1 MENNIEKE
9 KSLEPTLLNKFTNLF
24 KKEEDD
30 KELLEKE
37 KEEEK
42 QKHNEKSFKE
52 IFFNISEQEDHKS
65 KRVLPFILL
74 FILFIFFG
82 IIVHIIKPVSTF
94 LSIFLLTRFVK
105 TKENELDLNP
115 SKAISKGVKTIGYL
129 IIFLLPLVH
138 ILTKGHMIVLIQKNF
153 IGKLYVS
160 VLLLIE
166 LFFQFPLTFLY
177 ENNLHSIFLWE
188 QKGIEQL
195 ISPWIIFFPTD
206 FLIDWFEI
214 IRQLVDSLYF
224 LSSTGALY
232 NKIKDNK
239 YQSFTLKFMEVSLVF
254 YIIRIL
260 FAIAMIIYRILKKKS
275 SERLNKLINEY
286 KIKEI

>member
-1 MENNIEKE
+1 M
-9 KSLEPTLLNKFTNLF
+9 
-24 KKEEDD
+24 
-30 KELLEKE
+30 EKE

-42 QKHNEKSFKE
+42 QKHNEKIFKE
-52 IFFNISEQEDHKS
+52 KFFNISEQEDHKS

>member
-42 QKHNEKSFKE
+42 QKHNEKIFKE
-52 IFFNISEQEDHKS
+52 IFFNISEQEEHKS
-65 KRVLPFILL
+65 KRVLSFILL

-94 LSIFLLTRFVK
+94 LSIFLLTRFLK

-160 VLLLIE
+160 ILLLIE

-260 FAIAMIIYRILKKKS
+260 FAVAMIIYRILKKKS

>member
-42 QKHNEKSFKE
+42 QKHNEKIFKE

-260 FAIAMIIYRILKKKS
+260 FAIAMIIKK
-275 SERLNKLINEY
+275 
-286 KIKEI
+286 

>member
-42 QKHNEKSFKE
+42 QKHNEKIFKE

-65 KRVLPFILL
+65 KRVLSFILL

-94 LSIFLLTRFVK
+94 LSIFLLTRFLK

-160 VLLLIE
+160 ILLLIE

-260 FAIAMIIYRILKKKS
+260 FAVAMIIYRILKKKS

>member
-42 QKHNEKSFKE
+42 QKHNEKIFKE

-65 KRVLPFILL
+65 KRVLSFILL

-94 LSIFLLTRFVK
+94 LSIFLLTRFLK

-138 ILTKGHMIVLIQKNF
+138 ILTKGHMIVLIQKSF

-160 VLLLIE
+160 VLLLFE

-239 YQSFTLKFMEVSLVF
+239 YQSFTLKFMEVSLIF

-286 KIKEI
+286 KIKEL

>member
-42 QKHNEKSFKE
+42 QKHNEKIFKE

-260 FAIAMIIYRILKKKS
+260 FAVAMIIYRILKKKS

>member
-42 QKHNEKSFKE
+42 QKHNEKIFKE

-65 KRVLPFILL
+65 KRVLSFILL

-286 KIKEI
+286 KIKEL

>member
-42 QKHNEKSFKE
+42 QKHNEKIFKE

-94 LSIFLLTRFVK
+94 LSIFLLTRFLK

-160 VLLLIE
+160 ILLLIE

-260 FAIAMIIYRILKKKS
+260 FAVAMIIYRILKKKS

>member
-42 QKHNEKSFKE
+42 QKHNEKILKE

-65 KRVLPFILL
+65 KRVLSFILL

-160 VLLLIE
+160 ILLLIE

-260 FAIAMIIYRILKKKS
+260 FAVAMIIYRILKKKS

>member
-42 QKHNEKSFKE
+42 QKHNEKIFKE

>member
-1 MENNIEKE
+1 M
-9 KSLEPTLLNKFTNLF
+9 S
-24 KKEEDD
+24 
-30 KELLEKE
+30 
-37 KEEEK
+37 
-42 QKHNEKSFKE
+42 
-52 IFFNISEQEDHKS
+52 
-65 KRVLPFILL
+65 FILL

-160 VLLLIE
+160 ILLLIE

-260 FAIAMIIYRILKKKS
+260 FAVAMIIYRILKKKS

>member
-42 QKHNEKSFKE
+42 QKHNEKIFKE

-260 FAIAMIIYRILKKKS
+260 FAIAMIIYRILKKKVV
-275 SERLNKLINEY
+275 KG
-286 KIKEI
+286 

>member
-9 KSLEPTLLNKFTNLF
+9 KSLEPTLLNNFTNLF

-42 QKHNEKSFKE
+42 QKHNEKIFKE

-138 ILTKGHMIVLIQKNF
+138 ILTKGHMIILIQKNF

>member
-9 KSLEPTLLNKFTNLF
+9 KSLEPTLLNKVTNLF

-42 QKHNEKSFKE
+42 QKHNEKIFKE

-94 LSIFLLTRFVK
+94 LSIFLLTRFLK

-260 FAIAMIIYRILKKKS
+260 FAVAMIIYRKIKKKS

>member
-42 QKHNEKSFKE
+42 QKHNEKIFKE

-160 VLLLIE
+160 VLLLFE

-239 YQSFTLKFMEVSLVF
+239 YQSFTLKFMEVSLIF

>member
-42 QKHNEKSFKE
+42 QKHNEKIFKE

-65 KRVLPFILL
+65 KRVLSFILL

>member
-42 QKHNEKSFKE
+42 QKHNEKIFKE

-239 YQSFTLKFMEVSLVF
+239 YQSFTLKFMEVSLIF

>member
-42 QKHNEKSFKE
+42 QKHNEKIFKE

-94 LSIFLLTRFVK
+94 LSIFLLTRFLK

>member
-42 QKHNEKSFKE
+42 QKHNEKIFKE

-188 QKGIEQL
+188 QKGTEQL